1 MEPIAENKEW
11 ISNELDYNIKH
22 FNDLFIENLSQSLST
37 MLVVKKGQQ
46 PAIANKDEEMKTP
59 TAIKVEDINPLNEVQ
74 EFMAG
79 RLND

>member
-37 MLVVKKGQQ
+37 MLVVKKG
-46 PAIANKDEEMKTP
+46 
-59 TAIKVEDINPLNEVQ
+59 
-74 EFMAG
+74 
-79 RLND
+79 